1 MSRPGAAP
9 AGTVAAGLQDVV
21 EAVTEVEGEA
31 ELIETAL
38 EALTTTLPFRRAG
51 YLSHTAGRLHILDRG
66 EGDPDIDLDER
77 AGLRR
82 ALDTGDVFLWELDGP
97 SLLEEALQ
105 PIRPEDVPPPGRLVI
120 VPVSP
125 PEGLAGAVVLVEE
138 DVEPGAEVDPDPD
151 PRALQIASL
160 YGVLLS
166 LGLRALSRARRLEE
180 LRAILQERNQL
191 LADEVSSE
199 ADACHALERAVSRS
213 MRTLVESAKQV
224 ARTDA
229 PVLVTGETGSG
240 KEVLSRAI
248 HEWSDRADGPFV
260 QLNCAALSD
269 HLIESELFGHVR
281 GAFSGAV
288 SDRPGRFRVADGG
301 TLLLDEIGDM
311 PMEAQ
316 TKLLRVLETGSVLPV
331 GADRPIDV
339 DVRVIA
345 ATNVDLDLAIDQGR
359 FREDLYF
366 RLHVF
371 PLHIPPLRARPED
384 LEGLTEQILER
395 MRRRTG
401 LGPWRVSASG
411 MERMRRYAWPGNVRE
426 LVNALERA
434 RVFAPL
440 GGTLD
445 PRIEDRGPRGRRRGR
460 AWPTMDQHQR
470 AYLEEVLE
478 HTGGKIYGEGGAAE
492 LLDLPPSTLQSRMRK
507 LGVER
512 ASS

>member
-1 MSRPGAAP
+1 MPVGA
-9 AGTVAAGLQDVV
+9 VAAGLQEVA

-38 EALTTTLPFRRAG
+38 GALTTTLPFRRAG
-51 YLSHTAGRLHILDRG
+51 YLSHTADRLHTLERR
-66 EGDPDIDLDER
+66 EGDPEVDLDER
-77 AGLRR
+77 PGLRELL
-82 ALDTGDVFLWELDGP
+82 AAGDVFLWELDGP
-97 SLLEEALQ
+97 SPLEDAL
-105 PIRPEDVPPPGRLVI
+105 RPSRKGRAPPGRLVV

-125 PEGLAGAVVLVEE
+125 PEGLAGAVVLVEQG
-138 DVEPGAEVDPDPD
+138 VEPGAEVDPDPD
-151 PRALQIASL
+151 PRALQSASL
-160 YGVLLS
+160 YGALLS

-191 LADEVSSE
+191 LSDEVSSE
-199 ADACHALERAVSRS
+199 ADACHALERSVSRS

-384 LEGLTEQILER
+384 LDGLTEQILDR

-460 AWPTMDQHQR
+460 AWPTMDEHQR

>member
-1 MSRPGAAP
+1 MTEESTVPDGA
-9 AGTVAAGLQDVV
+9 VAAGLHDVAD
-21 EAVTEVEGEA
+21 AVSGVEGEA
-31 ELIETAL
+31 ELVAVAL
-38 EALTTTLPFRRAG
+38 EGLTSTLPFRRAG
-51 YLSHTAGRLHILDRG
+51 YLSHTGGRLHPLSS
-66 EGDPDIDLDER
+66 EGAEAEVDLDER
-77 AGLRR
+77 PGLRES
-82 ALDTGDVFLWELDGP
+82 LDAGRVFLWALDGP
-97 SLLEEALQ
+97 SPLEAVL
-105 PIRPEDVPPPGRLVI
+105 RPRRAAGDTPPGRLVL
-120 VPVSP
+120 VPVTSN
-125 PEGLAGAVVLVEE
+125 EGLAGVVALVEQ
-138 DVEPGAEVDPDPD
+138 DEVAGTDPDPD
-151 PRALQIASL
+151 PRALQVASL
-160 YGVLLS
+160 YGALVS
-166 LGLRALSRARRLEE
+166 LGLRAESRAGRLEE
-180 LRAILQERNQL
+180 LRAVLQERNAL
-191 LADEVSSE
+191 LSDEVSSE
-199 ADACHALERAVSRS
+199 ADACHALERSVSRS
-213 MRTLVESAKQV
+213 MRALVESAKQV

-240 KEVLSRAI
+240 KEVLARAI
-248 HEWSDRADGPFV
+248 HEWSDRSGGPFV

-269 HLIESELFGHVR
+269 NLIESELFGHVR

-331 GADRPIDV
+331 GADRPVDV

-371 PLHIPPLRARPED
+371 PLHIPPLRSRTED
-384 LEGLTEQILER
+384 LPGLIDQILER
-395 MRRRTG
+395 TRKRTG
-401 LGPWRVSASG
+401 HGPWRVSPAG
-411 MERMRRYAWPGNVRE
+411 MERMRRYGWPGNVRE
-426 LVNALERA
+426 VVNVLERA

-445 PRIEDRGPRGRRRGR
+445 PRLEERGPRGRRRGR
-460 AWPTMDQHQR
+460 AWPTMEEHQR

-478 HTGGKIYGEGGAAE
+478 HTEGKIYGQDGAAE
-492 LLDLPPSTLQSRMRK
+492 LLGLPPSTLQSRMRR

-512 ASS
+512 GTS